1 MLQYGAIATMND
13 LKSRLIDS
21 SRNALAQ
28 RRFEDAHRNAMQVLQ
43 TQGPEAEAFFVLALI
58 AVEHGN
64 AGKAAEIL
72 DRAIALA
79 PGDARF
85 HAHRARCLLVINRQD
100 LAWPAA
106 RQAMKCG
113 PKDALTFDTVGVVL
127 TRLGAHEEA
136 VQLFETAVSQNPKD
150 ANFYYNLG
158 ASRQFSGEFEGAA
171 KAYKRAIEIDPS
183 LYKASSALVSLGRD
197 YGDPA
202 LEAKLEQAFESGTP
216 SAERD
221 LHLGH
226 ALAKLCEDRKDYP
239 AAMQWLKKAKALK
252 SRELGHDPEQDRK
265 VFAAAARVPKS
276 VRSRGHDTDRPI
288 FVVGMP
294 RTGTTLVDRIL
305 GAHGDVE
312 MAGELSNFS
321 IQMKRLAG
329 TPGGFVMDAPTLE
342 QGWNLDFSALGKAY
356 EDSTRNLVG
365 EARRF
370 TDKMP
375 LNFMFAGHILAAL
388 PNARIVCL
396 RRHPLD
402 TCLSNFRQLFATSF
416 SYYNYAYSLEHTARY
431 YLEFDRLMR
440 VWRERLPADSF
451 MEIVY
456 EDIIADQEGET
467 RRLLSH
473 CGLDWQDACLDFH
486 QQDAAV
492 ATASS
497 VQVRQPLYSSSVGRW
512 KHYREALLPVI
523 ARLQEGGVLD
533 ADGQWLRPR
542 AAAAQRT

>member
-1 MLQYGAIATMND
+1 MLQDWAVIAMKER
-13 LKSRLIDS
+13 KSHLIEAA
-21 SRNALAQ
+21 RAALAE

-43 TQGPEAEAFFVLALI
+43 SDGPHAEAFFVLALI

-72 DRAIALA
+72 DRAIALV

-106 RQAMKCG
+106 RQAMTCG
-113 PKDALTFDTVGVVL
+113 PNDALTFDTVGVVL
-127 TRLGAHEEA
+127 TRLGAHDEA
-136 VQLFETAVSQNPKD
+136 VRLFETAVAQNPKD

-158 ASRQFSGEFEGAA
+158 ASRQFSGDFPGAA
-171 KAYKRAIEIDPS
+171 EAYKRAIEIDPG
-183 LYKASSALVSLGRD
+183 LYKASSALVSLGREH
-197 YGDPA
+197 GDPA
-202 LEAKLEQAFESGTP
+202 LEAKLEHAFETGP
-216 SAERD
+216 ASAERD

-226 ALAKLCEDRKDYP
+226 ALARLCEDRKDP
-239 AAMQWLKKAKALK
+239 AAAMRWLVRAKAQK
-252 SRELGHDPEQDRK
+252 SQELAHDPVQDRE
-265 VFAAAARVPKS
+265 VFAAASAGPAS
-276 VRSRGHDTDRPI
+276 IGGPGHETDRPI

-305 GAHGDVE
+305 GAHRDVE

-342 QGWNLDFSALGKAY
+342 AGWSVDFKALGKAY
-356 EDSTRNLVG
+356 EDSTDNLVG
-365 EARRF
+365 GARRF

-375 LNFMFAGHILAAL
+375 LNFMFARHILAAL

-416 SYYNYAYSLEHTARY
+416 SYYNYAYSLEHTAQY

-440 VWRERLPADSF
+440 VWREQLPADRF

-467 RRLLSH
+467 RRLLDH
-473 CGLDWQDACLDFH
+473 CALDWQEACLDFH

-512 KHYREALLPVI
+512 TRYRDALSPMISLLEA
-523 ARLQEGGVLD
+523 GGVID
-533 ADGQWLRPR
+533 AEGHWLR
-542 AAAAQRT
+542 A